1 MAACLTREQKQEVEE
16 KIVSLRKDWKS
27 NPVIRKVMRDTD
39 YSAFRKL
46 FRAATGED
54 YEFGDI
60 PTMQSLK
67 RFERRVVQ
75 LEKRLLKGAGGKIAQ
90 LFYLPEEF
98 LKGNPDA
105 ARTFENFVENHNF
118 YRGEKESYL
127 RDIVKMAENMGEIAE
142 SIGIVNNW
150 DKIQAYLTS
159 PFARKAGVIT
169 ISKAKKALQ
178 ELNNKYQRI
187 KADEG
192 VHAAHKFWKE
202 AGMDKLAENNQFMVF
217 EKADK
222 VLRNPEL
229 IKKPEYAE
237 YAQIHQLWSGM
248 RPKLFRTL
256 KNSIGK
262 YIKLLESENNKE
274 LDNVIRSVKRLDEN
288 LKIEKDYFP
297 TQLLNIFPTMKKIQ
311 DTIHNSKDTKAQDI
325 EDLDLYVNNMVNDVV
340 NRIPIA
346 DSARERVQTPGE
358 SRYNKNII
366 GVLDAYVSDVTKFNY
381 MVDTTT
387 SLLNGIRKLRDK
399 SDAEIDGS
407 TKVYIDYLMDTHAT
421 MLGYNA
427 KSPTFRSLVR
437 GLTSW
442 QFISKL
448 GFNLRSAARNSTQSL
463 QNLVHFGVKGSID
476 AVKYL
481 RDSRMQD
488 AVTREMDR
496 HGIFFEEV
504 RELSN
509 MEHMFPDISVS
520 KIDGQEVLTWK
531 SDSAGEKWLKG
542 MESTAKVSGWA
553 MRKVENNLNRNLT
566 FKIAFAKMHSEM
578 MRNKGDVQKFIEVHK
593 KDKLGPITDTEY
605 GKRLSSEIENHMI
618 RKSGRFASNMVRL
631 LHYEYAG
638 FAKPKIMRAG
648 AGAVMGQ
655 FMTYSVNF
663 FNYNYKMARDAG
675 SDILANDWKSPEVGR
690 LGRMGMNYFFI
701 NGLLGMLFN
710 TDFSTLVQHDTYE
723 RAENLVDWA
732 VGTATDDEEK
742 LKKAFY
748 GKGPIVGTIGG
759 PWVSDMITWG
769 GVFGLWDLLGGFE
782 EGDREFL
789 GYLAGYQDYSDK
801 TGDDKVFEV
810 ARTLSSTITRWLSV
824 LLPRA
829 HDGTSFG
836 TLAGMEM
843 GLYASQKKKEQKA
856 KVVAA
861 AQKIPVVG
869 KYIPTPAYAVPKK
882 PKRKKKPTKKDNI
895 MSALSQLGKVNSGNI
910 GSSQWL
916 TGLIRAQKA
925 YGSSLQPLKGNMSKH
940 NGRLMSAA
948 KKEGYVGDFDQGTWT

>member
-1 MAACLTREQKQEVEE
+1 MGCITKEQKEEIQE

-27 NPVIRKVMRDTD
+27 NPVIRKIAQDSD
-39 YSAFRKL
+39 YSAFRKM

-67 RFERRVVQ
+67 RFERRMVKF
-75 LEKRLLKGAGGKIAQ
+75 EKRLLKGAGGKIAQ

-105 ARTFENFVENHNF
+105 AKTFQDFVENHNY

-127 RDIVKMAENMGEIAE
+127 RDIVKMADHMGEIAE

-150 DKIQAYLTS
+150 DKIKSVLRHPITRRTGA
-159 PFARKAGVIT
+159 VT
-169 ISKAKKALQ
+169 ISRGKKALQ
-178 ELNNKYQRI
+178 ELNNEYQRI

-192 VHAAHKFWKE
+192 VHAAHKFWKK
-202 AGMDKLAENNQFMVF
+202 AGMDKLAENNQFIVF

-229 IKKPEYAE
+229 IRKPEYAE
-237 YAQIHQLWSGM
+237 YAPIHKLWSDM
-248 RPKLFRTL
+248 RPKLFSTL
-256 KNSIGK
+256 KSALTK
-262 YIKLLESENNKE
+262 YTKLLEGLNNKD
-274 LDNVIRSVKRLDEN
+274 LDNVIRNLEKLNDN
-288 LKIEKDYFP
+288 LKVEKDYFP

-311 DTIHNSKDTKAQDI
+311 DTIHNNKDMKALDI

-340 NRIPIA
+340 NRIPVA
-346 DSARERVQTPGE
+346 DSAREKVKTPGE
-358 SRYNKNII
+358 SRYNKNIL

-381 MVDTTT
+381 MVDTTS
-387 SLLNGIRKLRDK
+387 SLTRGVQKLRGQT
-399 SDAEIDGS
+399 DAEIEGS
-407 TKVYIDYLMDTHAT
+407 TKVYLDYLRDTHAT
-421 MLGYNA
+421 MLGYNV

-442 QFISKL
+442 QFTSKL

-463 QNLVHFGVKGSID
+463 QNLVHFGVKGSVD
-476 AVKYL
+476 AIRYL

-488 AVTREMDR
+488 SVIREMDR

-509 MEHMFPDISVS
+509 MEHMFPDVTVS
-520 KIDGQEVLTWK
+520 KLDGQEVLTWK
-531 SDSAGEKWLKG
+531 ADSAGEKWLKG
-542 MESTAKVSGWA
+542 MEGVAKKSGWA
-553 MRKVENNLNRNLT
+553 MRKVENALNRNLT

-578 MRNKGDVQKFIEVHK
+578 SRNKGDVLKFIETHGGI
-593 KDKLGPITDTEY
+593 DKGAMTETEY
-605 GKRLSSEIENHMI
+605 GKVLSREVENHMV

-631 LHYEYAG
+631 LHYEYSA
-638 FAKPKIMRAG
+638 FAKPKIMRTG

-663 FNYNYKMARDAG
+663 FNYNYKMARNAG
-675 SDILANDWKSPEVGR
+675 SDILANDWKSPEVHR
-690 LGRMGMNYFFI
+690 LANMGMTYFFI

-710 TDFSTLVQHDTYE
+710 TDFSNLVQHDAYE
-723 RAENLVDWA
+723 RAENIVDWA
-732 VGTATDDEEK
+732 VGTATDDKEL

-769 GVFGLWDLLGGFE
+769 GVLGLFDLLGGFE

-810 ARTLSSTITRWLSV
+810 ARTLSSTVTRWLSV

-829 HDGTSFG
+829 HDGAGFG
-836 TLAGMEM
+836 TLAATEM
-843 GLYASQKKKEQKA
+843 GLYPSKKMKERKA
-856 KVVAA
+856 KVVSV
-861 AQKIPVVG
+861 AQKVPG
-869 KYIPTPAYAVPKK
+869 LGWIPTPKYAVPKK
-882 PKRKKKPTKKDNI
+882 PKRKKKPTEKDRI
-895 MSALSQLGKVNSGNI
+895 IQALGALGKVSSGNV
-910 GSSQWL
+910 GSNQWL
-916 TGLIRAQKA
+916 TGLIRSQKA
-925 YGSSLQPLKGNMSKH
+925 YGASLQPLKGNMSKY
-940 NGRLMSAA
+940 NTKLIAA
-948 KKEGYVGDFDQGTWT
+948 ARREGYTGDFDQGTWT